1 MVHCG
6 QENGCGLGSGP
17 QSMHKVF
24 PKNIGL
30 STRGSADAAI
40 RPIRAFEAYAAP
52 RLGMVRLKFAA
63 AMLAGSL
70 GTLLG
75 KLDEAMGL
83 GIGIAIEMAANEEAE
98 ITGFL
103 LHLRRNQRRHRAGI
117 HLAGDLG
124 AQVIDDFEPTI
135 AALETPAHG
144 RFRRVAVAVEE
155 YVGIPVA
162 EKVVGLLGHVA

>member
-1 MVHCG
+1 
-6 QENGCGLGSGP
+6 
-17 QSMHKVF
+17 MHKVF

-63 AMLAGSL
+63 AILAGSL

-75 KLDEAMGL
+75 KFDEAMGL
-83 GIGIAIEMAANEEAE
+83 GIGIAIEMVANEEAE